1 MLHYKFTLQVHK
13 RFWISIAWM
22 MHHMPSQSLRLLT
35 VVRGGV
41 ATACVCFFFFG
52 IFFLLGVFFFL
63 GVFFLAGFFLG
74 VFFFFF
80 GGPEV
85 PSSSGCHFLHHRT
98 GMNQFESYT
107 SHNKFTMQYHSY
119 FLCNIPL
126 GWCFWSNIFCWFCK
140 LQVLA
145 KCP

>member
-1 MLHYKFTLQVHK
+1 
-13 RFWISIAWM
+13 M

-35 VVRGGV
+35 VVRGG
-41 ATACVCFFFFG
+41 AAAACVCFFFF
-52 IFFLLGVFFFL
+52 GVFFFL

-85 PSSSGCHFLHHRT
+85 LSSSGCHFLHHRT

-107 SHNKFTMQYHSY
+107 SHSKFTM
-119 FLCNIPL
+119 
-126 GWCFWSNIFCWFCK
+126 
-140 LQVLA
+140 
-145 KCP
+145 